1 MTEISV
7 ELFDSKDKAFRIL
20 KQVGYQLS
28 DQYIN
33 HDIYFSHI
41 NNPFDVSYKTLI
53 DNSFI
58 IRNIKGN
65 DCDIRQILYKK
76 KIFDSNGNV
85 VDETKTK
92 IKIDDIDHAKKLF
105 GLSGLNCWCD
115 YKVENYEFVNGGGI
129 TLDVQIVPNL
139 GTFLEIEEFDGLQGS
154 TDEEKFEA
162 LKSIV
167 DSLPLKHGK
176 DYSCKKPFLMLHKKE
191 KTRAN

>member
-7 ELFDSKDKAFRIL
+7 ELLNSKEKIFEIL
-20 KQVGYQLS
+20 KRLGYKAS
-28 DQYIN
+28 DQYVN
-33 HDIYFSHI
+33 HDIYFSHLSF
-41 NNPFDVSYKTLI
+41 PLDVSYKTLI

-58 IRNIKGN
+58 VRNIKGN
-65 DCDIRQILYKK
+65 DCDIKQIVYKK
-76 KIFDSNGNV
+76 KNLDLNGNV
-85 VDETKTK
+85 IDETKTK
-92 IKIDDIDHAKKLF
+92 VKIDDIDQAKKLF
-105 GLSGLNCWCD
+105 AFSGLTCWCD

-139 GTFLEIEEFDGLQGS
+139 GTFLEIEEFDGLKGS